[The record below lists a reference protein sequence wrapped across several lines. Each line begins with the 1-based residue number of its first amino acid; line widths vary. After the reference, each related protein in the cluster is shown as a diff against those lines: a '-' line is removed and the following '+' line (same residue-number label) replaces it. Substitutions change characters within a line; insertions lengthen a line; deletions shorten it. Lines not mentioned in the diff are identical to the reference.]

1 MPSHHRQTP
10 PEERGIKR
18 MTGGFAGISHSVGWM
33 ANVID
38 LRDLKGPLQSEF
50 DGRPLN
56 IRPRLV
62 LGPPEHGTKRMAGT
76 LGLTLEPGG
85 MARFQA
91 DLVIPQWLAN
101 QVYGLLEALS
111 RADKCR

>member
-1 MPSHHRQTP
+1 M
-10 PEERGIKR
+10 K
-18 MTGGFAGISHSVGWM
+18 GGFAGISHSVGWM
-33 ANVID
+33 ANVIE

-50 DGRPLN
+50 DDRPLN
-56 IRPRLV
+56 THPRVV
-62 LGPPEHGTKRMAGT
+62 LGPPEHGTKRMSGT

-91 DLVIPQWLAN
+91 DLVIPQELAN

-111 RADKCR
+111 GTPKWR

>member
-1 MPSHHRQTP
+1 
-10 PEERGIKR
+10 
-18 MTGGFAGISHSVGWM
+18 M
-33 ANVID
+33 ANVIE
-38 LRDLKGPLQSEF
+38 LRDLKGPLQSGF

-56 IRPRLV
+56 THPRV
-62 LGPPEHGTKRMAGT
+62 VHRPPEHGTKRMSGT

-91 DLVIPQWLAN
+91 DLVIPQWQ

-111 RADKCR
+111 VRINADRSSSGALMAPVFGHRRS

>member
-1 MPSHHRQTP
+1 
-10 PEERGIKR
+10 
-18 MTGGFAGISHSVGWM
+18 M
-33 ANVID
+33 ANVIE

-50 DGRPLN
+50 DDRPLN
-56 IRPRLV
+56 THPRVV

-91 DLVIPQWLAN
+91 DLV
-101 QVYGLLEALS
+101 YHSGLPTRSMAYWKRFPMRIS
-111 RADKCR
+111 ADKSSSGALMAPGLWAQTLIVSQGFG

>member
-1 MPSHHRQTP
+1 
-10 PEERGIKR
+10 

-33 ANVID
+33 ADVIE

-56 IRPRLV
+56 THPRV
-62 LGPPEHGTKRMAGT
+62 ILGPPEHGTKRMAGT

-91 DLVIPQWLAN
+91 DLVIPQELAN
-101 QVYGLLEALS
+101 QVYGLLEALQGS
-111 RADKCR
+111 TKWR

>member
-1 MPSHHRQTP
+1 
-10 PEERGIKR
+10 
-18 MTGGFAGISHSVGWM
+18 M
-33 ANVID
+33 ANVIE
-38 LRDLKGPLQSEF
+38 LRDLKGPSQSGF

-56 IRPRLV
+56 THPRVV

-111 RADKCR
+111 SADKCR

>member
-1 MPSHHRQTP
+1 
-10 PEERGIKR
+10 
-18 MTGGFAGISHSVGWM
+18 
-33 ANVID
+33 
-38 LRDLKGPLQSEF
+38 
-50 DGRPLN
+50 
-56 IRPRLV
+56 
-62 LGPPEHGTKRMAGT
+62 MAGT

-111 RADKCR
+111 RVRLSADKSSWSADGTRSLGTDAHSEPWVRLKHPMLAATAHTFRSDAEQALIVRRG

>member
-1 MPSHHRQTP
+1 M
-10 PEERGIKR
+10 
-18 MTGGFAGISHSVGWM
+18 V
-33 ANVID
+33 NVIE
-38 LRDLKGPLQSEF
+38 LRDLKGPSQSEF
-50 DGRPLN
+50 DCRPQN
-56 IRPRLV
+56 THPRVV
-62 LGPPEHGTKRMAGT
+62 LEPPEHGAKRMAGT

>member
-1 MPSHHRQTP
+1 
-10 PEERGIKR
+10 
-18 MTGGFAGISHSVGWM
+18 M
-33 ANVID
+33 ANLTG
-38 LRDLKGPLQSEF
+38 LRDLKEPPQSEF
-50 DGRPLN
+50 GCRPLN
-56 IRPRLV
+56 IRPCLV
-62 LGPPEHGTKRMAGT
+62 QAPPEHGAKQMSGT

-111 RADKCR
+111 GAPKWR

>member
-1 MPSHHRQTP
+1 
-10 PEERGIKR
+10 
-18 MTGGFAGISHSVGWM
+18 M
-33 ANVID
+33 ANVIE

-56 IRPRLV
+56 THPRVV
-62 LGPPEHGTKRMAGT
+62 LGPPEHGAKQMSGT
-76 LGLTLEPGG
+76 LGLTLMPGG
-85 MARFQA
+85 MAHFQV

-111 RADKCR
+111 GAPKWR

>member
-1 MPSHHRQTP
+1 
-10 PEERGIKR
+10 
-18 MTGGFAGISHSVGWM
+18 MTRGFAGISYSVGWM
-33 ANVID
+33 ASLTE
-38 LRDLKGPLQSEF
+38 LRDFKGPLQSEF

-56 IRPRLV
+56 THPRVV
-62 LGPPEHGTKRMAGT
+62 LGPPEHEVKRMAGT

-91 DLVIPQWLAN
+91 DLWIPQWLAN

>member
-1 MPSHHRQTP
+1 
-10 PEERGIKR
+10 
-18 MTGGFAGISHSVGWM
+18 M
-33 ANVID
+33 AN
-38 LRDLKGPLQSEF
+38 LTELKDLKGPPQSEF
-50 DGRPLN
+50 GCRPLN
-56 IRPRLV
+56 IHLRPV
-62 LGPPEHGTKRMAGT
+62 QASPEHGRKRMVGT

-111 RADKCR
+111 GAPKWR

>member
-1 MPSHHRQTP
+1 M
-10 PEERGIKR
+10 K
-18 MTGGFAGISHSVGWM
+18 GGFAGTSYSVGWM
-33 ANVID
+33 ANVIE

-56 IRPRLV
+56 THPRVV
-62 LGPPEHGTKRMAGT
+62 LGPPERGAKRMAGT

-91 DLVIPQWLAN
+91 DPVIPQWLAN
-101 QVYGLLEALS
+101 QFYRLLDALS
-111 RADKCR
+111 SPDKSR

>member
-1 MPSHHRQTP
+1 
-10 PEERGIKR
+10 
-18 MTGGFAGISHSVGWM
+18 M
-33 ANVID
+33 ANLTG
-38 LRDLKGPLQSEF
+38 LRDLKEPSQSEF
-50 DGRPLN
+50 GCRPLN

-62 LGPPEHGTKRMAGT
+62 QAPPEHGAKQMSGT

-111 RADKCR
+111 GAPKWR